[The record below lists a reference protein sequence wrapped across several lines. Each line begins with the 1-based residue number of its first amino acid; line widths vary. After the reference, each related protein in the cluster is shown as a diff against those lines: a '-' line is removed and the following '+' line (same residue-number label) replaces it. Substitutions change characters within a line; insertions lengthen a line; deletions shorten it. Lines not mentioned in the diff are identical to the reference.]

1 MEIWR
6 GTRQFELPFHLS
18 HWIKDVFTCTAPAF
32 PNTNVNLS
40 LGFLWSLSNAAFTD
54 GPQDCR
60 DHGFDTSCLFNEN
73 NKQPNKTKHPCP
85 PKNTSQTEKK
95 PTTKQNHTKHIQPKP
110 EKHSSF
116 WKIYSVMQKVP
127 IWGLFCWQNCKSWEG
142 PWWEGNIVSPAPAS
156 PGFHCISCG
165 PFRTSNQQFLPLP
178 MAVFLRSTNI
188 NADAIN
194 MSVYISVS
202 NSAMLIEWL
211 SVHFIMH

>member
-1 MEIWR
+1 MSLPVQLLLSLIQMSISPWASSEASVMQPLQMDHRTAEIMGLTPPVYLMR
-6 GTRQFELPFHLS
+6 IINNQT
-18 HWIKDVFTCTAPAF
+18 K
-32 PNTNVNLS
+32 PNTL
-40 LGFLWSLSNAAFTD
+40 APKRTPA
-54 GPQDCR
+54 
-60 DHGFDTSCLFNEN
+60 
-73 NKQPNKTKHPCP
+73 KQK
-85 PKNTSQTEKK
+85 KK

-116 WKIYSVMQKVP
+116 WKIYSVTQKVP